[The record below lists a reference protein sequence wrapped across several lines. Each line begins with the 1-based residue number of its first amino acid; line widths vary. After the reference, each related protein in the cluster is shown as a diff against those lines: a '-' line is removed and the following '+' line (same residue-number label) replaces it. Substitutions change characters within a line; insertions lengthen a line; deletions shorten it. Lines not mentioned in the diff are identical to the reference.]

1 MIYKLEVPAI
11 HGDPVAAR
19 LLASVKRHV
28 RLFQNIPGGLDTFR
42 ITGDA
47 DADRCVNTL
56 LLHLI

>member
-1 MIYKLEVPAI
+1 VHHLRQMIYKLEVPAI
-11 HGDPVAAR
+11 HGDPVAA
-19 LLASVKRHV
+19 